1 MSATDWK
8 RIKNVFHE
16 ALRFEA
22 GERESFLERECGQDL
37 EMRIEVESLLLS
49 LNEAKDFLEQP
60 PIGLPPTPIGHTVL
74 LPGQQISHYKIVS
87 HIATGGMGEIY
98 LAEDQK
104 LRRKVALK
112 VLHEIMPASAEQLK
126 RFQREAALVSSLNHP
141 NILTI
146 YDIDTEGGIHLFA
159 SEFVDGVTLRER
171 LGERMPVAEAID
183 ITIQIL
189 SALQAAHDAGITHR
203 DIKPENIML
212 RSDGLVKVL
221 DFGLAKVAK
230 LKRLE
235 ASEPT
240 WEQIFSRPG
249 MIIGTAAYMS
259 PEQARSQQLD
269 ARSDIFSLGVV
280 LYEMLAGKPPF
291 GGQTATDIIASLIQ
305 DEVRPPSFA
314 NPDVSPEI
322 DRIVVKMLEKNRNN
336 RHQSA
341 DEVLTE
347 LRREKDLRDHAR
359 PIDSTNENANQPTSY
374 QAAEPPMPVGDEAT
388 SKMTQALL
396 LILVVIAVAAA
407 IYLFVS

>member
-37 EMRIEVESLLLS
+37 EMRVEVESLLLS

-60 PIGLPPTPIGHTVL
+60 PILPPTPIGSTVL

-171 LGERMPVAEAID
+171 LNEKMPVAEALN

-189 SALQAAHDAGITHR
+189 SALQAAHEAGITHR

-230 LKRLE
+230 LKRID

-259 PEQARSQQLD
+259 PEQARGQQLD

-280 LYEMLAGKPPF
+280 LYEMLTGNTPF
-291 GGQTATDIIASLIQ
+291 VGQTATDIIASLIQ
-305 DEVRPPSFA
+305 DEVRPPSIL

-322 DRIVVKMLEKNRNN
+322 DRVVIKMLEKDRNN

-341 DEVLTE
+341 LEILSDV
-347 LRREKDLRDHAR
+347 RREKDLLNHAE
-359 PIDSTNENANQPTSY
+359 PVNSTSENVSQPTGD
-374 QAAEPPMPVGDEAT
+374 QAELPMPARDAT
-388 SKMTQALL
+388 MSRMTQALL
-396 LILVVIAVAAA
+396 IIVVLIAVAMAV
-407 IYLFVS
+407 YLFVS